1 MGVLDILFSLYRIGC
16 VFLPCLIY
24 QYFSLRKKQEKIFI
38 SSMLWRFIFLFYLY
52 LVIDVTGVGTLEDL
66 LSYPELIRPE
76 EINLVPFQSGVGL
89 LNLLNIIMF
98 TPLGF
103 LLPLVWKQCRKPVV
117 SVLLGFQFSLMIEL
131 LQLFNHRATDID
143 DLLMNTLGAF
153 VGFLIWLLYRKLFN
167 KTPKEIQSFSQREP
181 QIYLI
186 LSLAGVF
193 FLYHWR
199 FFLEL
204 AYF

>member
-1 MGVLDILFSLYRIGC
+1 
-16 VFLPCLIY
+16 
-24 QYFSLRKKQEKIFI
+24 
-38 SSMLWRFIFLFYLY
+38 
-52 LVIDVTGVGTLEDL
+52 
-66 LSYPELIRPE
+66 
-76 EINLVPFQSGVGL
+76 
-89 LNLLNIIMF
+89 
-98 TPLGF
+98 
-103 LLPLVWKQCRKPVV
+103 
-117 SVLLGFQFSLMIEL
+117 MIEL
-131 LQLFNHRATDID
+131 LQLFNRRATDID

>member
-1 MGVLDILFSLYRIGC
+1 MGALDILFPIYRIGC
-16 VFLPCLIY
+16 IFLPCLIY
-24 QYFSLRKKQEKIFI
+24 QYFSLRKKQERIAVF
-38 SSMLWRFIFLFYLY
+38 SMLWRFIFLFYLY

-76 EINLVPFQSGVGL
+76 EINLVPFQSGVGM
-89 LNLLNIIMF
+89 LNFLNIIMF
-98 TPLGF
+98 IPLGF
-103 LLPLVWKQCRKPVV
+103 LLPLIWKQCRKLAAT
-117 SVLLGFQFSLMIEL
+117 VLLGFQFSLMIEL
-131 LQLFNHRATDID
+131 LQLFNRRATDID

-153 VGFLIWLLYRKLFN
+153 VGFLIWLLYCKLFD
-167 KTPKEIQSFSQREP
+167 KTPKEIRAFSQREP

-199 FFLEL
+199 FFLQL
-204 AYF
+204 FF